1 MGSYT
6 GSAAIDKGALERGM
20 ASAEV
25 RSKLSAQDRSTWEG
39 LRWTVRPY
47 VYYDKILIA
56 WGLTSGQPEILDVF
70 TVEGIE
76 CSFQQ
81 GLWARLRSRQTG
93 KEVIVTHTPRRLAPE
108 LRIFAWLPFFNE
120 VRFHGPDWNNPS
132 SPKNL
137 RVSMCFKM
145 PMSPKEPLREGV
157 QHLSEMHV
165 FRDQWPQYSHTKF

>member
-6 GSAAIDKGALERGM
+6 GSAAIDKGALERDM
-20 ASAEV
+20 ASSEV
-25 RSKLSAQDRSTWEG
+25 RAKLSARDRSVWEA

-56 WGLTSGQPEILDVF
+56 WAYTKGRPEILDVF
-70 TVEGIE
+70 TVESIE

-81 GLWARLRSRQTG
+81 GMWARLRSEQLG
-93 KEVIVTHTPRRLAPE
+93 EQVIVTHTPRRLSPE

-120 VRFHGPDWNNPS
+120 VRFHGPDWHNPN

-157 QHLSEMHV
+157 HYISEMHT
-165 FRDQWPQYSHTKF
+165 FREQWPEYSTTRF